1 MLLGEP
7 VGESIRVFV
16 DSETPDGTV
25 FCHVVRCKSSNDFV
39 LRRISSPALTHLCQ
53 LRFSNT
59 SRELTIDAEDTVQLW
74 SLSSRYPCIGSGHPY
89 VLLSYDT
96 EDEAG

>member
-1 MLLGEP
+1 MGEL
-7 VGESIRVFV
+7 IRVFV

-25 FCHVVRCKSSNDFV
+25 FCHVVRWKNSNDFA

-53 LRFSNT
+53 LRFSNA
-59 SRELTIDAEDTVQLW
+59 SRELTIDAVQPW
-74 SLSSRYPCIGSGHPY
+74 SLSRSGYPGIGFGHPY